1 MSSKVGRGHV
11 QLAQC
16 YQLEF
21 LTQCI
26 LPGWVAGALRG
37 PPPIAGAPCTPPP
50 PPFLSQVAP
59 SSLRNTSVHSAA
71 PSKPPLPPRKPQAP
85 YAPGTPDA
93 PASRPQDHQVSTQ
106 PWTLAC
112 APSPAPPLLKRGGQ
126 RTDRTQARP
135 SLCGRTVRRVTQAGP
150 APPPSGR
157 GHRRRRGRP
166 RDPAGM
172 ARASL
177 NTPGGRYLVGGHRAE
192 ALEDGQDV
200 LLAGVPHDHP
210 RTGRSWPR

>member
-11 QLAQC
+11 QLAQH

-21 LTQCI
+21 LTRSI
-26 LPGWVAGALRG
+26 LPGWVTGALRS
-37 PPPIAGAPCTPPP
+37 PPPIAGAPCTPPS

-71 PSKPPLPPRKPQAP
+71 PSKPPLPPRKLPGPVRPWDPQMLPPPAP
-85 YAPGTPDA
+85 RT
-93 PASRPQDHQVSTQ
+93 SQVSTQ

-112 APSPAPPLLKRGGQ
+112 APFPAPPLLKRGGQ

-150 APPPSGR
+150 APPPRGR
-157 GHRRRRGRP
+157 GHWRRRGRP

-172 ARASL
+172 
-177 NTPGGRYLVGGHRAE
+177 PGEPEHSWRPLPCWWAPSGGA
-192 ALEDGQDV
+192 
-200 LLAGVPHDHP
+200 
-210 RTGRSWPR
+210 